1 MISILWKVFRIKL
14 LNKIVSTVGSGELL
28 CVVRRAK
35 AKARAERR
43 EQRAERNTGWRRLEK
58 LPRVKL
64 NPNGHWR
71 LH

>member
-43 EQRAERNTGWRRLEK
+43 EQRAESREEHRLAEA
-58 LPRVKL
+58 
-64 NPNGHWR
+64 
-71 LH
+71 